1 MYLGKYIPSCGLF
14 PSISLSHHLLRYN
27 LSVQAWE
34 WADAKTP
41 FMFYELR
48 QGQDGRLLD
57 TANDTPQRDSDDLAH
72 SYGRSPER
80 LSELRRIMNAQS
92 RFILGRWTRC

>member
-1 MYLGKYIPSCGLF
+1 MHAN
-14 PSISLSHHLLRYN
+14 LSFVPFYFLPHRLPRYR

-41 FMFYELR
+41 YMFYELR
-48 QGQDGRLLD
+48 QGEDGGLLD
-57 TANDTPQRDSDDLAH
+57 TANDTPQSESDDLAH
-72 SYGRSPER
+72 LYGRSPQR

-92 RFILGRWTRC
+92 RYILGRWTRC

>member
-1 MYLGKYIPSCGLF
+1 MLPHRL
-14 PSISLSHHLLRYN
+14 PLRR

-41 FMFYELR
+41 YMFYELR
-48 QGQDGRLLD
+48 QGEDGALLD
-57 TANDTPQRDSDDLAH
+57 TANDATQRDNDDLAH
-72 SYGRSPER
+72 LNGRSPER

-92 RFILGRWTRC
+92 RYILGRWIRC

>member
-1 MYLGKYIPSCGLF
+1 MPTCSALCSYYIAYYVY
-14 PSISLSHHLLRYN
+14 R

-41 FMFYELR
+41 YMFYELR
-48 QGQDGRLLD
+48 QGEDGALVD
-57 TANDTPQRDSDDLAH
+57 TANDTPQSDRDDLAQL
-72 SYGRSPER
+72 YGRSPER

-92 RFILGRWTRC
+92 RYILGRWTKC